1 MDQRN
6 IGTNFYISLLDFL
19 LSAKR
24 HLVMIGAEYDL
35 TNIQAITLILLDDKT
50 DCPMKRL
57 SQMFYCD
64 ASNVTGIVDGLE
76 SKGLVERRSDPDDRR
91 IKTIAILPAGKR
103 LQQQILDRLAED
115 NGYMFDSLTD
125 DEAKQFVCIVQKIA
139 AQQKPAC

>member
-6 IGTNFYISLLDFL
+6 IGTNFYISLLEFL
-19 LSAKR
+19 LNAKR
-24 HLVMIGAEYDL
+24 HLVAIGAEYDL
-35 TNIQAITLILLDDKT
+35 TNIQAITLILLDDKS

-57 SQMFYCD
+57 GQMFYCD

-103 LQQQILDRLAED
+103 LQQQILDRLARD
-115 NGYMFDSLTD
+115 NGYMFDSLSQ
-125 DEAKQFVCIVQKIA
+125 DEIEQFVCIVQKIA